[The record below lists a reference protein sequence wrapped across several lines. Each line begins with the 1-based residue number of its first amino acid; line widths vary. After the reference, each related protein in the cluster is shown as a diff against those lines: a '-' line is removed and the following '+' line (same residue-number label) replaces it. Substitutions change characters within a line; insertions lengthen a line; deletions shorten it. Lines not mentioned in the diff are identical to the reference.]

1 MNISPH
7 QQRTT
12 KYPWPGMASAVAI
25 VVAVVLVLLIAY
37 VLIADP
43 FRNTNEEPGPATT
56 LITAA
61 DRL

>member
-12 KYPWPGMASAVAI
+12 KYPWPGMASAAAL
-25 VVAVVLVLLIAY
+25 VVAAVLVLFIGY

-43 FRNTNEEPGPATT
+43 FGTTNGEPDPSAMR
-56 LITAA
+56 ITAA
-61 DRL
+61 HGL